1 MAKKKAKEEI
11 AERKALQRMKK
22 EKEAIM
28 KEV

>member
-22 EKEAIM
+22 EKEAM